1 MPDYNFIIKTD
12 MPTEAIPSGLPAA
25 LPDGKIAGGAGAM
38 TSGANIQQA
47 IYDKTMNKASQIM
60 ISPLNNITGGL
71 ATPIYGAGRA
81 LAKGAGAGAV
91 AGAGVQIAF
100 AVARLVSEAIK
111 KEKEK
116 NATKAEQ
123 MSNADNALLRAGS
136 VATATFYE
144 SSTFKVRKINRG

>member
-12 MPTEAIPSGLPAA
+12 APTEAIPSDLPTA
-25 LPDGKIAGGAGAM
+25 LPGGQIAGGTGAM
-38 TSGANIQQA
+38 ASGANIQQA
-47 IYDKTMNKASQIM
+47 VYNCTMNKASRIM

-71 ATPIYGAGRA
+71 ATPIYGVGSA

-91 AGAGVQIAF
+91 AGAGVQVAF
-100 AVARLVSEAIK
+100 AAARLVSETIK

-123 MSNADNALLRAGS
+123 LSNADNALLRAGS

-144 SSTFKVRKINRG
+144 SSTFKVRKTNRG